1 MCDNIGEFKLC
12 TCSDKIDKK
21 KPYWKLEKFNANKN
35 EIQQIIMGTYTFY
48 FFENIKFVL
57 DQLNNNSSF
66 DFDYTPNLK
75 DMLTLNFK
83 ELSFNLIYT
92 NGKWRDFSESYPGL
106 KRNQKDFIGNGV
118 ISLNSTN

>member
-21 KPYWKLEKFNANKN
+21 KPYWKLEKFNSNKN
-35 EIQQIIMGTYTFY
+35 EIQHVIIGTYTFY

-57 DQLNNNSSF
+57 DQLNNNSPF
-66 DFDYTPNLK
+66 DFDYTPNQK

-92 NGKWRDFSESYPGL
+92 NGKWRDFSENYPGL
-106 KRNQKDFIGNGV
+106 KRDQKDFIDNGV
-118 ISLNSTN
+118 IS